1 MTSPDGRDVI
11 TVPVDLGVAELVP
24 DRRGPNAWALFVD
37 GVAQSYVDLDD
48 PLFLE
53 FAYTRRT
60 AAAIDAVRRPS
71 VPIDVL
77 HLGGGALSLPRYV
90 AASRPGSRQRVV
102 ERDSALYWLVRARLP
117 LPANIDVTV
126 EIASAREAIAS
137 AAPHAY
143 DLVILDA
150 FEAARMPDSVTTAEF
165 AALVAPTLQPDG
177 LYVVNVTDMPTLAL
191 TKRLAATLRTAFADV
206 CVIADPG
213 MLRGRRFGN
222 CLLVAS
228 LRADGLPSAELIRSR
243 AGDAG
248 PVGILRNGALDT
260 FIAGARPLRD
270 ATVGDSPIGIYTV
283 PRRAATADEVAD

>member
-11 TVPVDLGVAELVP
+11 TVPVDLGIAELVP
-24 DRRGPNAWALFVD
+24 DRRSPNAWALFVD

-48 PLFLE
+48 PAYLE
-53 FAYTRRT
+53 FAYARRA
-60 AAAIDAVRRPS
+60 AAAIDAVRRPR

-77 HLGGGALSLPRYV
+77 HLGGGGLSLPRYI
-90 AASRPGSRQRVV
+90 AATRPGSRQRVI
-102 ERDSALYWLVRARLP
+102 ERDTALYRLVQERLP
-117 LPANIDVTV
+117 LPADVDVTV
-126 EIASAREAIAS
+126 EIASARVAMAS
-137 AAPHAY
+137 AARNAY

-150 FEAARMPDSVTTAEF
+150 FEAARMPDSVATMEF
-165 AALVAPTLQPDG
+165 AALVRPALRADG

-191 TKRLAATLRTAFADV
+191 TKRLAATLRTVFGDV
-206 CVIADPG
+206 SVLADPG

-228 LRADGLPSAELIRSR
+228 PRADGLPTAELIRSR

-260 FIAGARPLRD
+260 FISGARPLRD
-270 ATVGDSPIGIYTV
+270 ATVGDNPIGIRTA
-283 PRRAATADEVAD
+283 PRRAAEPDEDTD